1 MQALQGAGR
10 TAMPVLHKHPGR
22 NEYYVVT
29 SSNGTVATFK
39 LTGKGMK
46 KLRAAGLAEGENFD
60 TSILLDLYCSGDA
73 FTHGRVTAEAKGK
86 SPQMKFDFLNESRQE
101 SVFPCCSACGLVEDL
116 HLVELKSGTPTL
128 TLLCRRC
135 RRRKLGLI
143 DTSIPLPLV
152 SREFLKRLLMMK
164 KIGKRDSSVTGYQ
177 KLLEAKFK
185 KKGEAVARKKGKP
198 EATLQG
204 SLFQQEPDVRIL
216 FVAGRHSWGQ
226 A

>member
-1 MQALQGAGR
+1 
-10 TAMPVLHKHPGR
+10 MPVLHKHPGR

-86 SPQMKFDFLNESRQE
+86 SPQMKFDFLNETPQE
-101 SVFPCCSACGLVEDL
+101 SLFPCCSACGLVEDL
-116 HLVELKSGTPTL
+116 HLVEVKAGTPTL

-135 RRRKLGLI
+135 RRKKLGLI

-185 KKGEAVARKKGKP
+185 KKWEEVARKKKKGKS
-198 EATLQG
+198 TRQG
-204 SLFQQEPDVRIL
+204 DLFQREQDAQL
-216 FVAGRHSWGQ
+216 FFVGDRHCWGQ